1 MLDQTLLSLVALA
14 ALVPAAV
21 TAPLRPQPAGD
32 RLFWLLLAL
41 AVAGVGGHALL
52 GLLGP
57 WDSGLGL
64 ALWTS
69 AAASLLLFAG
79 LSLVTREGWRL
90 APLLLPY
97 LLLLALLAALT
108 AGQRGQVEVAGLPES
123 WLLVHIGSAV
133 GTYALATLAA
143 VSGTAVFLQ
152 ERRLK
157 RKASGG
163 LAARLPSVAEGER
176 LQFRLLVAAEVV
188 LGAGLL
194 TGLALRHF
202 AAEPALAVDHKTLLS
217 VLAFLLIGVLLWLQ
231 AHGGLRGRRAGRL
244 VLLAYL
250 LLTLAYLGVK
260 FVTDVL
266 IA

>member
-1 MLDQTLLSLVALA
+1 MLDKTLLSLVALA
-14 ALVPAAV
+14 AIAPAAV
-21 TAPLRPQPAGD
+21 AAPLRSRPASD
-32 RLFWLLLAL
+32 SLFWLLLAL
-41 AVAGVGGHALL
+41 AVTGAGGYALL
-52 GLLGP
+52 ALAGP

-69 AAASLLLFAG
+69 IAASLLLFAG
-79 LSLVTREGWRL
+79 VCLTTPEGWRL

-97 LLLLALLAALT
+97 LLLLALLATLT
-108 AGQRGQVEVAGLPES
+108 AGQRGHTEVAGLPDG

-143 VSGTAVFLQ
+143 VAGTAVLLQ

-157 RKASGG
+157 RKTSGG

-202 AAEPALAVDHKTLLS
+202 TAEPALTVDHKTLLS
-217 VLAFLLIGVLLWLQ
+217 VLAFLLIGVLLRLQ
-231 AHGGLRGRRAGRL
+231 VRGGLRGRRAGRL